1 MAHKILTVALSLVVA
16 AIPLSAANAAAPPA
30 PPTAK
35 YCLSMEPM
43 TGSHIPTVQCR
54 TRDEWAWFDIN
65 VDQEW
70 TENGVAVIP

>member
-1 MAHKILTVALSLVVA
+1 MTNKLIVALSLIA
-16 AIPLSAANAAAPPA
+16 GAIPVSAANAGAPLA

-43 TGSHIPTVQCR
+43 TGTHIPTVQCR

-65 VDQEW
+65 VDEEW
-70 TENGVAVIP
+70 LENGVAVIP